1 MTNYSFAQTCEN
13 YDNVTYR
20 HLTFH
25 QNYQHPPLYRHPTP
39 FPVSINR
46 NTPMIQGIRYIQET
60 GATNVLY
67 ANAIKPP
74 KIYSKAVI
82 EDVFNLKN
90 KPDSSN
96 NFDFMDSDS
105 DVSVDSDTSNFSDLA
120 EAPEAAAVE
129 ANAVE
134 ANAVEAT
141 PADAYTLV
149 TPADAYT
156 LADAHT
162 NTSYCRNC
170 YQKLK
175 TKIKS
180 KFRVKFRHNFTQK
193 NTLV

>member
-1 MTNYSFAQTCEN
+1 
-13 YDNVTYR
+13 
-20 HLTFH
+20 
-25 QNYQHPPLYRHPTP
+25 
-39 FPVSINR
+39 
-46 NTPMIQGIRYIQET
+46 MIQGIRYIQET

-67 ANAIKPP
+67 ANSIKPP

-120 EAPEAAAVE
+120 NAVE

-134 ANAVEAT
+134 ANAVEAYTSVT
-141 PADAYTLV
+141 PVEANTLV
-149 TPADAYT
+149 TPDAN
-156 LADAHT
+156 T
-162 NTSYCRNC
+162 NISYCRNC

>member
-1 MTNYSFAQTCEN
+1 MENESFAQTCGN

-20 HLTFH
+20 HPTFH
-25 QNYQHPPLYRHPTP
+25 QNYRRPPLYRHPTP
-39 FPVSINR
+39 FPVTRNR
-46 NTPMIQGIRYIQET
+46 DIPMIQGIRYIQET
-60 GATNVLY
+60 EIVDTDA
-67 ANAIKPP
+67 KPP
-74 KIYSKAVI
+74 RIYSKAVI

-105 DVSVDSDTSNFSDLA
+105 DVSVDSDTSNFSDLTNAVEA

-129 ANAVE
+129 AYTSVTPVE
-134 ANAVEAT
+134 AHTLVP
-141 PADAYTLV
+141 PADAY
-149 TPADAYT
+149 
-156 LADAHT
+156 T